1 LSGRSAAKI
10 HVRFR
15 ANRASQ
21 GSENISN
28 SAFKVLEIL
37 ERFPD
42 SISGETISNELGTTR
57 SAVWKNIKELR
68 TMGYTI
74 LSSQKEGYK
83 LVQSSSKLLPYEIH
97 KKLHTPVIG
106 KMMRY
111 FEHTPSTNSV
121 GKLMCSEGD
130 AQKLHGMV
138 IIAEEQTGGVG
149 RMGRAWISPAGG
161 IWITI
166 ILKPHIPID
175 RIFMITMAGS
185 IAVARAIRKE
195 FELGALI
202 KWPNDIFIGKK
213 KIGGLLLEMSAE
225 ADTVHYCLLG
235 IGIDVNN
242 PVKDFAAD
250 LQRDITSI
258 SAEVG
263 HEVDRAMFLA
273 RILKE
278 FENRYQLVESGE
290 YEAITSEWKSLSAT
304 LENRV
309 QIRTLK
315 NTFEGDAIDIDE
327 FGALIIRKDNGK
339 LERVIAGD
347 CYHQ

>member
-1 LSGRSAAKI
+1 MPD
-10 HVRFR
+10 
-15 ANRASQ
+15 
-21 GSENISN
+21 
-28 SAFKVLEIL
+28 SAFRVLEIL
-37 ERFPD
+37 EQAVAP
-42 SISGETISNELGTTR
+42 ISGETISNELGVTR
-57 SAVWKNIKELR
+57 SAIWKHIKELR
-68 TMGYTI
+68 LMGYDI
-74 LSSQKEGYK
+74 QSSQKEGYK
-83 LVQSSSKLLPYEIH
+83 LVHPSSKLLPYEVH
-97 KKLHTPVIG
+97 KKLHTRFIG
-106 KMMRY
+106 KKMRY
-111 FEHTPSTNSV
+111 FEHTPSTNGV
-121 GKLMCSEGD
+121 GKQICSEGD
-130 AQKLHGMV
+130 PKNIHGTV

-166 ILKPHIPID
+166 VLKPQVPVDH
-175 RIFMITMAGS
+175 IFMITMAGAV
-185 IAVARAIRKE
+185 AVARAIRKE

-242 PVKDFAAD
+242 PLKDFTED

-258 SAEVG
+258 SAEIG
-263 HEVDRAMFLA
+263 HEVDRASFLA
-273 RILKE
+273 RILRE

-290 YEAITSEWKSLSAT
+290 YDAITQEWKSLSSI

-315 NTFEGDAIDIDE
+315 KSFEGEAIDIDE
-327 FGALIIRKDNGK
+327 FGALIVRKDNGK

-347 CYHQ
+347 CYQQ